1 MNGRAFSSEVE
12 TGSRRENASNQ
23 ESRTPFR
30 FHRNGKGSSGPITRR
45 GFVGG
50 AILASLS
57 GKALAQGFAGLGE
70 SADGFASVV
79 PGRAFAFPADHG
91 PHPEFRIEWW
101 YVTANLADARGTAY
115 GVQWTLF
122 RQAIAAGGPQE
133 GWANQQIW
141 MGHAAVTRADTHRF
155 SQAFARGGVGQAG
168 VDAKPF
174 HAWIDAWEM
183 RGLDPGNDDNIA
195 PCQLK
200 ASGTDF
206 SYALRLDAERPL
218 VLQGDGGYSRKS
230 LREQASYYYSQPHYT
245 ATGILTMDDRP
256 VDVTG
261 MAWLDR
267 EWSSQPLASDQSGW
281 DWLSLHFNAGD
292 KLMLYRMRQT
302 DGQHYG
308 SGKWIAPDG
317 TAEILGSEDIAMT
330 PLTVTVIEGRK
341 IPTAWRIAVAKMAL
355 AIECRP
361 LNPRSWMGTSFPYW
375 EGPIRFAGSHTGV
388 GYLEMTGY

>member
-1 MNGRAFSSEVE
+1 MNG
-12 TGSRRENASNQ
+12 
-23 ESRTPFR
+23 
-30 FHRNGKGSSGPITRR
+30 SGPITRR
-45 GFVGG
+45 GFIGG
-50 AILASLS
+50 TLLTAFG
-57 GKALAQGFAGLGE
+57 GKAFAQGFAGLGE
-70 SADGFASVV
+70 SADGFAAVV
-79 PGRAFAFPADHG
+79 PGRTFAFPADHG

-101 YVTANLADARGTAY
+101 YVTANLTDTTGTAY
-115 GVQWTLF
+115 GAQWTLF

-155 SQAFARGGVGQAG
+155 AQAFARGGIGQAG

-174 HAWIDAWEM
+174 RAWIDAWEM
-183 RGLDPGNDDNIA
+183 RGFEPVNDDKLA
-195 PCQLK
+195 PCELK
-200 ASGTDF
+200 ASGADF
-206 SYALRLDAERPL
+206 SYALRLEAERAL
-218 VLQGDGGYSRKS
+218 VLQGEAGYSRKS

-245 ATGILTMDDRP
+245 AKGILTIDDKP

-267 EWSSQPLASDQSGW
+267 EWSSQPLAADQSGW
-281 DWLSLHFNAGD
+281 DWLSLHFSAGD

-317 TAEILGSEDIAMT
+317 KTEQLASADISMT
-330 PLTVTVIEGRK
+330 PLAFTEMEKRK
-341 IPTAWRIAVAKMAL
+341 IPTKWRIAIPRMAL
-355 AIECRP
+355 SIECTP
-361 LNPRSWMGTSFPYW
+361 LNARSWMGTSFPYW
-375 EGPIRFAGSHTGV
+375 EGPISFAGSHTGL

>member
-1 MNGRAFSSEVE
+1 MNA
-12 TGSRRENASNQ
+12 
-23 ESRTPFR
+23 
-30 FHRNGKGSSGPITRR
+30 SGPITRR
-45 GFVGG
+45 GFIGG
-50 AILASLS
+50 AILAGLG
-57 GKALAQGFAGLGE
+57 GKTFAQGFAGLDE
-70 SADGFASVV
+70 TAEGFAPVA
-79 PGRAFAFPADHG
+79 PGRTFAFPADHG
-91 PHPEFRIEWW
+91 PHPAFRIEWW
-101 YVTANLADARGTAY
+101 YVTANLFDASGTAY

-122 RQAIAAGGPQE
+122 RQAISAGPPQE

-141 MGHAAVTRADTHRF
+141 MGHAAVTRADTHRV

-168 VDAKPF
+168 VEASPF
-174 HAWIDAWEM
+174 HAWIDNWEM
-183 RGLDPGNDDNIA
+183 RGLDALNDTNIA
-195 PCQLK
+195 PLQLS

-206 SYALRLDAERPL
+206 SYALRLDADRPL

-245 ATGILTMDDRP
+245 AKGNIVIDDKP

-281 DWLSLHFNAGD
+281 DWLSLHFKSGD

-317 TAEILGSEDIAMT
+317 KAELLASADIAMT
-330 PLTVTVIEGRK
+330 PLAFTEIEGRK
-341 IPTAWRIAVAKMAL
+341 IPTAWRIAIPKFAL
-355 AIECRP
+355 AIDCAP
-361 LNPRSWMGTSFPYW
+361 LNAKSWMGTSFPYW
-375 EGPIRFAGSHTGV
+375 EGPISFAGSHTGL